1 MVKYCRLTLV
11 TLCLWAACQAQS
23 QEVYKWVDSKG
34 KVHYSDQA
42 PSETPV
48 ERIDIPPG
56 PDAMLTEEARI
67 REQRIK
73 ATGDKLGKAR
83 TEREAVVK
91 ERMDALREQQEK
103 EEERELRRQEQQQQ
117 QYWGRR
123 WYYGPG
129 IYPRPPYWPP
139 VYPPV
144 QLPGRPIARPSP
156 SLKPAPVSQ

>member
-1 MVKYCRLTLV
+1 MDGVMKYYWVALV
-11 TLCLWAACQAQS
+11 PLCFWPVCHAQS
-23 QEVYKWVDSKG
+23 QEVYKWMDSKG
-34 KVHYSDQA
+34 KVYYSDRA

-56 PDAMLTEEARI
+56 PDEMLSEEARI

-91 ERMDALREQQEK
+91 KRMDALREEQEK
-103 EEERELRRQEQQQQ
+103 AEERELKRQEQQQQ

-139 VYPPV
+139 V
-144 QLPGRPIARPSP
+144 QLPVRPIARPSP